1 MSVGNRE
8 LRPDRAELGPA
19 RTLGAA
25 LLAAV
30 LFLSFLGGDA
40 EARPGAPDRS
50 FGKGSL
56 AEVGFAPSYSP
67 ATFSSVEALPEGA
80 VRLWEAGTDLEA
92 GYRHYQPGGELV
104 AEPGGPETQPL
115 RAATPDGGTVE
126 LEGSFATHQ
135 EVIRKKLPDG
145 SPDPSFGEGGQ
156 ERLPFFSE
164 GEWSPLS
171 ANATNLVPLAS
182 GGILVGGSSV
192 YREVVGARGTLRET
206 EIALVRLAPDGKL
219 DPGFGGDGVVKLRT
233 DLGIGVNPELELID
247 ATGLPDGDVVIAAG
261 ERGVSSGSV
270 LEGID
275 ASGAVD
281 TGFGAGGAVSS
292 SQGTIAS
299 IHAVPGGFAIAGTFD
314 GSSLRSPSRD
324 LFVSRFGE
332 SGTLAGTTR
341 VDLGGAETLQTALWD
356 TDGSV
361 ILGGRSVGG
370 PFCPSFG
377 ICRETPALSR
387 VAAGGVEEA
396 EFGATSRSALGALD
410 ASVHLVGEPVRL
422 AGEGGVVSLAPRPG
436 GGVYAAGCSGSK
448 AFVAAVNAG
457 GAPVVGF
464 GSGGVLE
471 QSHPKPAR
479 SSVNALA
486 VDASQR
492 ILVLGEANPDLE
504 WEAAEIGYLARYRRD
519 GSPDT
524 GYGEEGGLA
533 RLPEGIRTPGAIA
546 ALRGGAA
553 LVLGEDGVAR
563 IDSSGSPDAAFGRD
577 GLVMP
582 AHDPSRPLVL
592 TAIATLPRGGFM
604 IAGTLSKFRPHE
616 STAIYRYRA
625 DGSPDRSFGRGGRL
639 ILFGPGRRRSAA
651 RALVAQPDGRV
662 LIAGSMGLHPGRHA
676 GGRVAWLAR
685 LLPDGRLDR
694 SFGSGG
700 WATLP
705 AGLARLEA
713 VVPSGG
719 GILAGGQSPRGGKIT
734 ETLLRLR
741 TDGRPD
747 RSFGRGGAA
756 RRSWRNAIGLGVRD
770 HLSILVSTRRIV
782 LVSGGA
788 PRPVSAYTLAGRP
801 IPSYGRAHGVLPG
814 PSRRGRPRYG
824 PVAVLQG
831 RRPVLGWTAAVRRGH
846 AGDLSVGW
854 LQRLRVQ

>member
-1 MSVGNRE
+1 LPV
-8 LRPDRAELGPA
+8 
-19 RTLGAA
+19 A
-25 LLAAV
+25 LAWEHVVAIASTVAIRRCADIALAAV

-50 FGKGSL
+50 FGEGSF
-56 AEVGFAPSYSP
+56 AEVGFAPSYRP

-80 VRLWEAGTDLEA
+80 VRLWEAGPDLEA
-92 GYRHYQPGGELV
+92 GYRRYQPGGEPA

-115 RAATPDGGTVE
+115 RVATPDGGTVE

-135 EVIRKKLPDG
+135 EVIRKRLPDG

-164 GEWSPLS
+164 GEWHPLS
-171 ANATNLVPLAS
+171 ADATTLVPLPS

-192 YREVVGARGTLRET
+192 YRVVVGARSTLREA
-206 EIALVRLAPDGKL
+206 EIALVRLAPDGRP

-233 DLGIGVNPELELID
+233 DLGIGLDPELELID
-247 ATGLPDGDVVIAAG
+247 ATGLSDGDVVAAA
-261 ERGVSSGSV
+261 EKRGVNSGSV
-270 LEGID
+270 LVGID
-275 ASGAVD
+275 ASGAID
-281 TGFGAGGAVSS
+281 TGFGAGGTASPP
-292 SQGTIAS
+292 GTIAS
-299 IHAVPGGFAIAGTFD
+299 IHAVPGGFATAGTFD
-314 GSSLRSPSRD
+314 GGSLRSPRRD

-332 SGTLAGTTR
+332 SGAPGGTTR
-341 VDLGGAETLQTALWD
+341 VDLVGAETLQTALWGV
-356 TDGSV
+356 DGSV

-377 ICRETPALSR
+377 ICRETPVLSR
-387 VAAGGVEEA
+387 VAAGGEE
-396 EFGATSRSALGALD
+396 EVGFGATSRSVLGGLEA
-410 ASVHLVGEPVRL
+410 PVRL

-436 GGVYAAGCSGSK
+436 GGVYAAGRSGTNP
-448 AFVAAVNAG
+448 FVAAVNAG

-471 QSHPKPAR
+471 QSYPMPAR

-486 VDASQR
+486 VDSSQR

-504 WEAAEIGYLARYRRD
+504 WEAGEIGYLARYSRD

-533 RLPEGIRTPGAIA
+533 RLPERIGTPGTIAI
-546 ALRGGAA
+546 LGSGAA
-553 LVLGEDGVAR
+553 LVLGEDGIAR

-582 AHDPSRPLVL
+582 THDPSRALVL
-592 TAIATLPRGGFM
+592 TAITTLPRGGFVV
-604 IAGTLSKFRPHE
+604 AGTLSKFRPHE

-625 DGSPDRSFGRGGRL
+625 DGSPDRSFGHAGRL
-639 ILFGPGRRRSAA
+639 VLFGPRRRRSAA
-651 RALVAQPDGRV
+651 RALAAQPDGRV
-662 LIAGSMGLHPGRHA
+662 LIAGSMGLRPGRHA
-676 GGRVAWLAR
+676 GGRAASLAR

-694 SFGSGG
+694 SFGRGG

-705 AGLARLEA
+705 AGLARLDA

-719 GILAGGQSPRGGKIT
+719 GILAGGRSPRGGKIT

-756 RRSWRNAIGLGVRD
+756 RRSWRNPTGLGVRD
-770 HLSILVSTRRIV
+770 HLSVLASARRIV

-788 PRPVSAYTLAGRP
+788 PRPVSAYTPAGKP
-801 IPSYGRAHGVLPG
+801 IPSYGRGHGVTPG
-814 PSRRGRPRYG
+814 SPSRGHPRYG
-824 PVAVLQG
+824 PVAVAQG

-846 AGDLSVGW
+846 AGSLSVGR
-854 LQRLRVQ
+854 LQRLRGQ